1 MTKHQ
6 EFYEF
11 CEKIGLNPTKE
22 LYENYLWA
30 EKVVED
36 K

>member
-1 MTKHQ
+1 MTKRQ
-6 EFYEF
+6 EFIEF
-11 CEKIGLNPTKE
+11 CQKIGLKPTNE